1 MGISSMAPDTPRTT
15 ETTKHQ
21 WSYPGRHEGTPTPQK
36 LTAYKKWWW
45 YSQKVFPLSH
55 SLSRYAMPLFW
66 VLKNWVYIAIEAM
79 AHLVRWEKWW
89 LTSQKWWWPTSPM
102 SFQKKKRSQIPNH
115 ITSSWLVILV
125 LSQKK
130 IQKNLPIDLPWN
142 HHSWLKLVA
151 PGPWRRGTQATSDGS
166 LHGRRAK
173 GSLLERG
180 SPCRRLNSCH
190 LGEFHGGFFAGHG
203 VFFHDLPGKNM

>member
-79 AHLVRWEKWW
+79 AHFSSMRKMMTYLSKMVMAHVTHVFSEKKTFSNPESYHIKLASDISSIPKKNPKKSPHW
-89 LTSQKWWWPTSPM
+89 SPM
-102 SFQKKKRSQIPNH
+102 KPPF
-115 ITSSWLVILV
+115 LVE
-125 LSQKK
+125 
-130 IQKNLPIDLPWN
+130 
-142 HHSWLKLVA
+142 A
-151 PGPWRRGTQATSDGS
+151 
-166 LHGRRAK
+166 
-173 GSLLERG
+173 RG
-180 SPCRRLNSCH
+180 SRALTPRHSGH
-190 LGEFHGGFFAGHG
+190 LWWFSARAPRQGLLVGEGIAM
-203 VFFHDLPGKNM
+203 PEAE

>member
-102 SFQKKKRSQIPNH
+102 SFQKKKTFSNPESYHIKLASDISSIPKKNPKK
-115 ITSSWLVILV
+115 SPYWSPMKPPFLVE
-125 LSQKK
+125 
-130 IQKNLPIDLPWN
+130 
-142 HHSWLKLVA
+142 A
-151 PGPWRRGTQATSDGS
+151 
-166 LHGRRAK
+166 
-173 GSLLERG
+173 RG
-180 SPCRRLNSCH
+180 SRALTPRHSGH
-190 LGEFHGGFFAGHG
+190 LWWFSARAPRQGLLVGEGIAM
-203 VFFHDLPGKNM
+203 PEAE